1 MRRAIWLG
9 LVCVCSLLANDKPNV
24 IFIFADDLG
33 YGDLGCYGHPY
44 AQTPALDQLAEEGTR
59 YTQAYVTGVTC
70 CPSRTGAMT
79 GRHPARFAKYMANHG
94 FGDSV
99 TITELLKRNGYRTGH
114 FGKWHIGPDSKP
126 GTYGIDV
133 INNNGAAEKD
143 DKSTRGR
150 DAHLMDGAIAFLKQ
164 TTRKKQPFYL
174 NVWGHITHFPVKPL
188 PTYAGRFA
196 KVQVDESKFGPEMK
210 TKFAQCREL
219 GGDVTTGM
227 RHYLADVYSMDLGIG
242 RLLKAVDD
250 LGLRENTIIVFSS
263 DHGPAP
269 VVLANEKNKAPDRI
283 EFARNML
290 GTPGPFRGGKHTQWE
305 GGVRVPFIIRWPGKV
320 PADQVNTTSVISFMD
335 WLPTLCKLT
344 GTKNTAVD
352 LDGEDVSDIWL
363 GAKRTRT
370 TPLFWRNSSPGGQV
384 SLRTGDWKFHLRR
397 QQAGGP
403 LLYNLA
409 KDPAESR
416 NLVDEQPKL
425 VHRLQRQATEWAA
438 TLPKAYDK
446 VEKPK
451 KKDRPKRPRRD

>member
-1 MRRAIWLG
+1 MRMVIWLG

-44 AQTPALDQLAEEGTR
+44 AQTPALDKLAREGTR

-99 TITELLKRNGYRTGH
+99 TITELLKRNGYHIGH

-133 INNNGAAEKD
+133 INNNGASEKD

-164 TTRKKQPFYL
+164 TARKKQPFYL

-188 PTYAGRFA
+188 PTYAERFA
-196 KVQVDESKFGPEMK
+196 KVQVDESKFGLEMRK
-210 TKFAQCREL
+210 KFAQCREL

-305 GGVRVPFIIRWPGKV
+305 GGVRVPFIIRWPGIV

-344 GTKNTAVD
+344 DTKNTAVD
-352 LDGEDVSDIWL
+352 LDGEDVSDVWL

-397 QQAGGP
+397 KQAGGP

-425 VHRLQRQATEWAA
+425 VHRLQRQATEWSD

>member
-1 MRRAIWLG
+1 
-9 LVCVCSLLANDKPNV
+9 
-24 IFIFADDLG
+24 
-33 YGDLGCYGHPY
+33 
-44 AQTPALDQLAEEGTR
+44 
-59 YTQAYVTGVTC
+59 
-70 CPSRTGAMT
+70 
-79 GRHPARFAKYMANHG
+79 MANHG

-99 TITELLKRNGYRTGH
+99 TITELLKRNGYCTGH

-164 TTRKKQPFYL
+164 TARKKQPFYL

-188 PTYAGRFA
+188 PTYAERFA
-196 KVQVDESKFGPEMK
+196 KVQVDQSKFGPEMK

-344 GTKNTAVD
+344 DTKNTAVN

-384 SLRTGDWKFHLRR
+384 SLRIGDWKFHLRR
-397 QQAGGP
+397 KQAGGP

-425 VHRLQRQATEWAA
+425 VHRLQRQATEWAD

>member
-1 MRRAIWLG
+1 MILAMAIWAATAILMPRRLRWISLPRRERAI
-9 LVCVCSLLANDKPNV
+9 
-24 IFIFADDLG
+24 
-33 YGDLGCYGHPY
+33 H
-44 AQTPALDQLAEEGTR
+44 R
-59 YTQAYVTGVTC
+59 RVTGVVC

-79 GRHPARFAKYMANHG
+79 GRHPARFAKYMADHG
-94 FGDSV
+94 FGNSV
-99 TITELLKRNGYRTGH
+99 TITELLKSNGYRTGH

-188 PTYAGRFA
+188 PTYAERFA
-196 KVQVDESKFGPEMK
+196 QVQVDESKFGPEMK

-269 VVLANEKNKAPDRI
+269 VVLANEKNKAPIALSLPGTCWARPDR
-283 EFARNML
+283 FAVANIRN
-290 GTPGPFRGGKHTQWE
+290 GKAACGSPSSFAGPAKCR
-305 GGVRVPFIIRWPGKV
+305 PIR
-320 PADQVNTTSVISFMD
+320 
-335 WLPTLCKLT
+335 
-344 GTKNTAVD
+344 
-352 LDGEDVSDIWL
+352 
-363 GAKRTRT
+363 
-370 TPLFWRNSSPGGQV
+370 
-384 SLRTGDWKFHLRR
+384 
-397 QQAGGP
+397 
-403 LLYNLA
+403 
-409 KDPAESR
+409 
-416 NLVDEQPKL
+416 
-425 VHRLQRQATEWAA
+425 
-438 TLPKAYDK
+438 
-446 VEKPK
+446 
-451 KKDRPKRPRRD
+451 